1 MEIEAAARSIGQ
13 AIHVVT
19 AGNER
24 ETEDAFSDWAEHR
37 ISELIVGD
45 GSVLGD
51 LRQQIV
57 ALAAR
62 HGFPAVYP
70 NRFFTQ
76 AGGLM
81 SYATNEVYRQI
92 GIYAARIL
100 KGQKPG
106 DLPVVQPTRF
116 ELVRS
121 RPRPAVAAGI
131 GGIASAPAAKRRGRK

>member
-1 MEIEAAARSIGQ
+1 
-13 AIHVVT
+13 
-19 AGNER
+19 
-24 ETEDAFSDWAEHR
+24 
-37 ISELIVGD
+37 
-45 GSVLGD
+45 VLGD
-51 LRQQIV
+51 LRRQIV

-70 NRFFTQ
+70 NRFFAR

-81 SYATNEVYRQI
+81 SYATDFNEVYRQI

-100 KGQKPG
+100 KGQQPA

-131 GGIASAPAAKRRGRK
+131 GGIASAPAAKRRGRKVTLTGHTANSATTKP